1 MKTPAPRTPLIG
13 STDSYNLIIPD
24 SVEFRIR
31 QWCMLN
37 PSTEWSGTLFY
48 TVNGSFEN
56 KDIEFTVRD
65 FFVMDIG
72 TSGFTNYKET
82 PEICSYMME
91 NDLLDCKTG
100 LIHSHNSM
108 KAFFSGTD
116 ANTLVEE
123 GEQTIHFLSLVVNN
137 EGTYVARVTRRIVEE
152 IEGTRRIKYTTYNGE
167 EVSVIENVK
176 TGTKEYIQYI
186 DLNIK
191 VNNPYADIK
200 KFISE
205 RYNELKEAKKV
216 TYNSPKNVDYG
227 NRFFTPNKSE
237 FPIMKSEVPSVDT
250 VSKVEKKSKE
260 PTLFSNK
267 DFDTEET
274 EKYIKEIAVQLLY
287 GNILLTH
294 DSYSKFTK
302 ADEWITTNMEKA
314 FSRRF
319 GKDEGGFKT
328 FQDWLYQICDT
339 IIYSA
344 ADEYVYEGK
353 AAEVDTAAFVIAS
366 KVTIYLQELVLKAF
380 KEDTIADCDVNKY
393 IAYIFECLESFNI

>member
-1 MKTPAPRTPLIG
+1 
-13 STDSYNLIIPD
+13 
-24 SVEFRIR
+24 
-31 QWCMLN
+31 MLN

-48 TVNGSFEN
+48 TVKGSFEN

-137 EGTYVARVTRRIVEE
+137 EGTYVARVTRRIIEE
-152 IEGTRRIKYTTYNGE
+152 IEGTRRIKYTTFDGE
-167 EVSVIENVK
+167 EVSVVENVK

-205 RYNELKEAKKV
+205 RYNKLKEAKKT
-216 TYNSPKNVDYG
+216 TYNSSKDVDYG
-227 NRFFTPNKSE
+227 NRFFIPNKSE

-250 VSKVEKKSKE
+250 VSKVEKKPKE

-287 GNILLTH
+287 GNILLTY

-319 GKDEGGFKT
+319 GKDEGGFNT

-366 KVTIYLQELVLKAF
+366 KVTIYLQELILKAF

>member
-1 MKTPAPRTPLIG
+1 MKTPAPKTPLIG

-48 TVNGSFEN
+48 TVSGSFDN
-56 KDIEFTVRD
+56 KDIEFTVKD

-82 PEICSYMME
+82 PDICSYMME

-123 GEQTIHFLSLVVNN
+123 GEQTTHFLSLIVNN

-152 IEGTRRIKYTTYNGE
+152 IEGVRYIKYSTYNGE
-167 EVSVIENVK
+167 EISVSENVK

-205 RYNELKEAKKV
+205 RYNELKEAKK
-216 TYNSPKNVDYG
+216 TTFNSPRYTNFG
-227 NRFFTPNKSE
+227 STPFPSE
-237 FPIMKSEVPSVDT
+237 DHRVPT
-250 VSKVEKKSKE
+250 VVAPPKIEYKPKE
-260 PTLFSNK
+260 PTLFNNK

-274 EKYIKEIAVQLLY
+274 EKYVKEIAIQLLY
-287 GNILLTH
+287 GNILLTYE
-294 DSYSKFTK
+294 SFSKFSK
-302 ADEWITTNMEKA
+302 ADEWITANMEKA
-314 FSRRF
+314 FDRRF
-319 GKDEGGFKT
+319 GKDEEGFKT
-328 FQDWLYQICDT
+328 FQDWMYQVCDT

-353 AAEVDTAAFVIAS
+353 AAEVDTAASEISS
-366 KVTIYLQELVLKAF
+366 KVIIYLQELVLKAF
-380 KEDTIADCDVNKY
+380 KEDAIADCDINKY
-393 IAYIFECLESFNI
+393 ITYIIECLESYFM

>member
-1 MKTPAPRTPLIG
+1 MKTPAPKTPLIG
-13 STDSYNLIIPD
+13 STDSFNLVIPD

-48 TVNGSFEN
+48 TVEGSFEN

-72 TSGFTNYKET
+72 TAGFTNYKET

-116 ANTLVEE
+116 ANTLIEE
-123 GEQTIHFLSLVVNN
+123 GEQTIHFLSLIVNN

-152 IEGTRRIKYTTYNGE
+152 IEGVRCIKYNTYNGE
-167 EVSVIENVK
+167 EVSVTENVK

-205 RYNELKEAKKV
+205 RYNELKETKKT
-216 TYNSPKNVDYG
+216 TYSSPKYSNFGSTTFSSESHKAPVIVA
-227 NRFFTPNKSE
+227 PPKIENK
-237 FPIMKSEVPSVDT
+237 P
-250 VSKVEKKSKE
+250 KE
-260 PTLFSNK
+260 PTLFNSE
-267 DFDTEET
+267 DLDTKEI
-274 EKYIKEIAVQLLY
+274 EKYIKEIAIQLLY
-287 GNILLTH
+287 GNILLTYE
-294 DSYSKFTK
+294 SFSKFSK
-302 ADEWITTNMEKA
+302 ADEWITANMERA
-314 FSRRF
+314 FDKRF
-319 GKDEGGFKT
+319 GKDEEGFKT
-328 FQDWLYQICDT
+328 FQDWMYQVCDT

-353 AAEVDTAAFVIAS
+353 AAEVDTAASEISFKVIM
-366 KVTIYLQELVLKAF
+366 YLQELVLKAF
-380 KEDTIADCDVNKY
+380 KEDTIADCNINKY
-393 IAYIFECLESFNI
+393 ITYIVECLESYNMNV

>member
-48 TVNGSFEN
+48 TINGSFEN

-72 TSGFTNYKET
+72 TAGFTDYKET

-108 KAFFSGTD
+108 KAFFSTTD

-137 EGTYVARVTRRIVEE
+137 EGTYVARVTRRIIEE
-152 IEGTRRIKYTTYNGE
+152 IEGTRCIRYTTYDGE
-167 EVSVIENVK
+167 EVSITENVK
-176 TGTKEYIQYI
+176 TGTKEYIQYM

-191 VNNPYADIK
+191 VNDPYAEIK
-200 KFISE
+200 KSVSKRF
-205 RYNELKEAKKV
+205 NELKAVKKNAFNGPRY
-216 TYNSPKNVDYG
+216 TDFDNKY
-227 NRFFTPNKSE
+227 FTPK
-237 FPIMKSEVPSVDT
+237 KTEVPAVVIT
-250 VSKVEKKSKE
+250 PKVEEKPKE
-260 PTLFSNK
+260 PTLFSNE
-267 DFDTEET
+267 DLDTEET
-274 EKYIKEIAVQLLY
+274 EKYIKEMAIQLLY
-287 GNILLTH
+287 GNILLTYE
-294 DSYSKFTK
+294 SYSKFTK
-302 ADEWITTNMEKA
+302 ADEWITDNMEKA
-314 FSRRF
+314 FDRRF
-319 GKDEGGFKT
+319 GKEDGGFKAY
-328 FQDWLYQICDT
+328 QDWLYQICDT
-339 IIYSA
+339 MLFSA
-344 ADEYVYEGK
+344 AEEYVYEGK
-353 AAEVDTAAFVIAS
+353 AAEVDTAAFEIAL
-366 KVTIYLQELVLKAF
+366 KVSVYLQELVLKAF
-380 KEDTIADCDVNKY
+380 KEDTLTDCDVNKY
-393 IAYIFECLESFNI
+393 IAYIFDCLESYSI

>member
-1 MKTPAPRTPLIG
+1 METNFTKTPAPKTPLIG

-24 SVEFRIR
+24 SVEFKIR

-48 TVNGSFEN
+48 TVEGSFEN

-72 TSGFTNYKET
+72 TAGFTNYKET

-100 LIHSHNSM
+100 LIHSHNNM

-116 ANTLVEE
+116 ANTLIEE

-137 EGTYVARVTRRIVEE
+137 EGTYVARVTRRIIEE
-152 IEGTRRIKYTTYNGE
+152 IEGTRCIKYTTYDGE
-167 EVSVIENVK
+167 EISVTENVK

-191 VNNPYADIK
+191 VNDPYAGIK
-200 KFISE
+200 KFISD

-216 TYNSPKNVDYG
+216 TYSSPKYAGYDS
-227 NRFFTPNKSE
+227 RFYTPESPK
-237 FPIMKSEVPSVDT
+237 VPT
-250 VSKVEKKSKE
+250 VVTTPKIEEKPKE

-274 EKYIKEIAVQLLY
+274 EKYIKEIAIQLLY
-287 GNILLTH
+287 GNILLTY

-302 ADEWITTNMEKA
+302 ADEWITINMEKA
-314 FSRRF
+314 FDRRF
-319 GKDEGGFKT
+319 GKDENGFKV
-328 FQDWLYQICDT
+328 FQDYLYQICDT
-339 IIYSA
+339 IILSA
-344 ADEYVYEGK
+344 ADEYVYEGR
-353 AAEVDTAAFVIAS
+353 AAEVDTAAFEVAL
-366 KVTIYLQELVLKAF
+366 KVAVYLQELVLKAF
-380 KEDTIADCDVNKY
+380 KEDTLVSCDMNKY
-393 IAYIFECLESFNI
+393 ISYIFECLESYSI

>member
-1 MKTPAPRTPLIG
+1 
-13 STDSYNLIIPD
+13 
-24 SVEFRIR
+24 
-31 QWCMLN
+31 MLN

-48 TVNGSFEN
+48 TVEGSFEN

-72 TSGFTNYKET
+72 TAGFTNYKET

-100 LIHSHNSM
+100 LIHSHNNM

-116 ANTLVEE
+116 ANTLIEE

-137 EGTYVARVTRRIVEE
+137 EGTYVARVTRRIIEE
-152 IEGTRRIKYTTYNGE
+152 IEGTRCIKYTTYDGE
-167 EVSVIENVK
+167 EISVTENVK

-191 VNNPYADIK
+191 VNDPYAGIK
-200 KFISE
+200 KFISD

-216 TYNSPKNVDYG
+216 TYSSPKYAGYDS
-227 NRFFTPNKSE
+227 RFYTPESPK
-237 FPIMKSEVPSVDT
+237 VPT
-250 VSKVEKKSKE
+250 VVTTPKIEEKPKE

-274 EKYIKEIAVQLLY
+274 EKYIKEIAIQLLY
-287 GNILLTH
+287 GNILLTY

-302 ADEWITTNMEKA
+302 ADEWITINMEKA
-314 FSRRF
+314 FDRRF
-319 GKDEGGFKT
+319 GKDENGFKV
-328 FQDWLYQICDT
+328 FQDYLYQICDT
-339 IIYSA
+339 IILSA
-344 ADEYVYEGK
+344 ADEYVYEGR
-353 AAEVDTAAFVIAS
+353 AAEVDTAAFEVAL
-366 KVTIYLQELVLKAF
+366 KVAVYLQELVLKAF
-380 KEDTIADCDVNKY
+380 KEDTLVSCDMNKY
-393 IAYIFECLESFNI
+393 ISYIFECLESYSI

>member
-1 MKTPAPRTPLIG
+1 MKTPAPKTPLIG

-167 EVSVIENVK
+167 EVSAIENVK

-191 VNNPYADIK
+191 VNNPYAEINK
-200 KFISE
+200 SISK
-205 RYNELKEAKKV
+205 RFNELKSAKKD
-216 TYNSPKNVDYG
+216 TYSGPRYIGYENN
-227 NRFFTPNKSE
+227 FFTPK
-237 FPIMKSEVPSVDT
+237 KTEVPT
-250 VSKVEKKSKE
+250 VVKTPIVEEKPKE
-260 PTLFSNK
+260 PTLFSNN

-274 EKYIKEIAVQLLY
+274 EKYIKEIAIQLLY
-287 GNILLTH
+287 GNILLTYE
-294 DSYSKFTK
+294 SYNKFTK
-302 ADEWITTNMEKA
+302 ANEWITTTMEKA
-314 FSRRF
+314 FDRRF
-319 GKDEGGFKT
+319 GKDDNGFKT

-339 IIYSA
+339 IIFSA

-353 AAEVDTAAFVIAS
+353 AIEVDTAAFEIAS

-393 IAYIFECLESFNI
+393 IAYIFECLESYNI

>member
-1 MKTPAPRTPLIG
+1 MKTPAPKIPLIG
-13 STDSYNLIIPD
+13 STDSYNLVIPD
-24 SVEFRIR
+24 NVEFRIR

-56 KDIEFTVRD
+56 NDIEFTVRD

-72 TSGFTNYKET
+72 TAGFTNYKET

-116 ANTLVEE
+116 ANTLTEE

-152 IEGTRRIKYTTYNGE
+152 IEGIRRIKYTTYNGE
-167 EVSVIENVK
+167 EVSTTENVK

-191 VNNPYADIK
+191 VNNPYAEIK
-200 KFISE
+200 KSISE
-205 RYNELKEAKKV
+205 RYNELKSVKKE
-216 TYNSPKNVDYG
+216 TFSGPRYMDYED
-227 NRFFTPNKSE
+227 RFFTTRKP
-237 FPIMKSEVPSVDT
+237 EVPT
-250 VSKVEKKSKE
+250 VVKTPVVEEKPKE

-274 EKYIKEIAVQLLY
+274 EKYIKEIAIQLLY
-287 GNILLTH
+287 GNILLTY

-314 FSRRF
+314 FDRRF
-319 GKDEGGFKT
+319 GKDEGGFSV

-339 IIYSA
+339 IIFSA
-344 ADEYVYEGK
+344 ADGYVYEGK
-353 AAEVDTAAFVIAS
+353 AIEVDTAAFEIAL
-366 KVTIYLQELVLKAF
+366 KVAVYLQELVLKAF
-380 KEDTIADCDVNKY
+380 KEDTISDCDVNKY
-393 IAYIFECLESFNI
+393 IAYIFECLESYNK

>member
-1 MKTPAPRTPLIG
+1 MKTPAPKTPLIG

-152 IEGTRRIKYTTYNGE
+152 IEG
-167 EVSVIENVK
+167 V
-176 TGTKEYIQYI
+176 EYIEVTLI
-186 DLNIK
+186 LIK
-191 VNNPYADIK
+191 I
-200 KFISE
+200 
-205 RYNELKEAKKV
+205 
-216 TYNSPKNVDYG
+216 
-227 NRFFTPNKSE
+227 
-237 FPIMKSEVPSVDT
+237 
-250 VSKVEKKSKE
+250 
-260 PTLFSNK
+260 
-267 DFDTEET
+267 
-274 EKYIKEIAVQLLY
+274 
-287 GNILLTH
+287 
-294 DSYSKFTK
+294 
-302 ADEWITTNMEKA
+302 
-314 FSRRF
+314 
-319 GKDEGGFKT
+319 
-328 FQDWLYQICDT
+328 
-339 IIYSA
+339 
-344 ADEYVYEGK
+344 
-353 AAEVDTAAFVIAS
+353 
-366 KVTIYLQELVLKAF
+366 
-380 KEDTIADCDVNKY
+380 
-393 IAYIFECLESFNI
+393 